1 VTSRSRGSNP
11 RVLILGAGC
20 TGLGAAWRLHELG
33 HTDFLVF
40 EKEAWPGGLS
50 ASFVDAAGFTW
61 DIGGHVLFS
70 NSEYFNRA
78 LDRAMAGEWIEHARQ
93 SHIWTNGRFV
103 PYPFQYNL
111 RHLPKDQILE
121 CLHGL
126 LDAARNGRAD
136 ARSFQDW
143 IAASFGSGIAR
154 LFMLP
159 YNFKVWAHPA
169 DLMSYT
175 WVGERVATVDPARAL
190 DNIILERDD
199 ISWGPNNTFRF
210 PKAGGTGAIW
220 KAVAGCL
227 PQDRLRFGEEVC
239 EVDLDR
245 HRVRASREWH
255 PYDALV
261 SSLPLDLLARMTGR
275 DSLVAAAGRLRYTTT
290 HVVGIGL
297 RGPVP
302 EHLAGKNWMYFPE
315 PDSPFYRVTVF
326 SNYSPANVP
335 DPARTWSLMAE
346 VSESAFKP
354 LSEGDLLANVLSG
367 MRNTR
372 LVGEHPDIASVW
384 TYRAERGYP
393 VPTSDRDECLKPV
406 IEELERHSVYSRGR
420 FGAWKYEVGNQD
432 HSFIQ
437 GVEAADDIYGDT
449 HAQTPAAAQTS

>member
-1 VTSRSRGSNP
+1 MSSHSRGSNT

-33 HTDFLVF
+33 HTDFLVL
-40 EKEAWPGGLS
+40 EKEALPGGLS
-50 ASFVDAAGFTW
+50 ASFVDPAGFTW

-70 NSEYFNRA
+70 HSEYFNRA
-78 LDRAMAGEWIEHARQ
+78 LDQALAGPWIEHGRQ
-93 SHIWTNGRFV
+93 SHIWTSGRFV

-111 RHLPKDQILE
+111 RHLPKDQILD

-126 LDAARNGRAD
+126 LDAARNGKVEV
-136 ARSFQDW
+136 RSFRDW
-143 IAASFGSGIAR
+143 ISASFGSGIAR

-159 YNFKVWAHPA
+159 YNFKVWAHPPE
-169 DLMSYT
+169 LMSYH
-175 WVGERVATVDPARAL
+175 WVGERVATVDLARAL

-210 PKAGGTGAIW
+210 PQTGGTGAIW
-220 KAVAGCL
+220 RALAAHL
-227 PQDRLRFGEEVC
+227 PQDRLRYGEEVC
-239 EVDLDR
+239 AIDLDG
-245 HRVRASREWH
+245 HRVRTARDWYS
-255 PYDALV
+255 YDALI

-275 DSLVAAAGRLRYTTT
+275 ESLVAAASRLRYSTT

-302 EHLAGKNWMYFPE
+302 EHLSGKNWMYFPE

-335 DPARTWSLMAE
+335 DAARTWSLMAE
-346 VSESAFKP
+346 VSESSFKP
-354 LSEGDLLANVLSG
+354 LPEGDLAANVLAG

-372 LVGEHPDIASVW
+372 LIPDHPDIASVW

-393 VPTSDRDECLKPV
+393 VPTTDRDECLMPV
-406 IEELERHSVYSRGR
+406 IAELERHSVYSRGR
-420 FGAWKYEVGNQD
+420 FGSWRYEVGNQD

-437 GVEAADDIYGDT
+437 GVEAADDIYGVV
-449 HAQTPAAAQTS
+449 HAGSE